1 MADEQPQQPKPE
13 TPDSEAYDQG
23 FVAVEK
29 RIELDETIKKTPGP
43 RNNDAV
49 RWPLTRH

>member
-23 FVAVEK
+23 LVAVEK
-29 RIELDETIKKTPGP
+29 RIELDETIKKPAEP
-43 RNNDAV
+43 KNDDQ
-49 RWPLTRH
+49 